1 MKPSLARV
9 GTIAVT
15 HTALHTKVDGLQRAP
30 QVSAW
35 RKSAHMITPDTVPP
49 PTTAT
54 LAELVPTRSLERFWK
69 AFMVARM
76 SVATVLVVLQLLVLM
91 LGTGDHPFSLSL
103 CVLYLLATVATHLRV
118 KPFSRPGNRRW
129 PWIPT
134 LGVDVAVFALLQIQ
148 LQGGL
153 NYTLLFGMP
162 VLMAATL
169 GPQRRA
175 LATAAGVTLFLLGEA
190 SWAAWHLP
198 SDTAPKL
205 LQTAITGTGY
215 FLMSMLAYQ
224 LAARLAREEA
234 AAESNQLAARTQA
247 AVNELVID
255 SMTDGVLVVDAQGNV
270 RAANPSARHM
280 LGDRSGPAPV
290 RFALGAR
297 GYCAPLMALV
307 AATYAD
313 RQPQQGEI
321 QLEPAPDL
329 KQRLRVRTRPTQPGN
344 EPHLHGAGHSSGRST
359 GQEPSL
365 CVVFLEDLHELEARV
380 RAEKLAGMGRMS
392 VAVAHEIRN
401 PLSAISQANS
411 LLREDLTDAGQQKL
425 SDMVANHTQRLNR
438 IVDDILNVVRVPGRP
453 ASSDAPLIGLD
464 ASVHLYLGE
473 WCGQHLCN
481 QRVRCDT
488 GCPGAEV
495 RFDPDHLR
503 RVLVNLLDNA
513 HRYASQAAGAI
524 RVSTRPDAPGWL
536 RLSVWSDG
544 ASLDPSIKRHLFEPF
559 FSSESRSS
567 GMGLYLCR
575 ELCDRYHAKLDYQRT
590 SLNDTPGN
598 EFFLLIK
605 TAHPHDT

>member
-1 MKPSLARV
+1 
-9 GTIAVT
+9 
-15 HTALHTKVDGLQRAP
+15 
-30 QVSAW
+30 
-35 RKSAHMITPDTVPP
+35 
-49 PTTAT
+49 
-54 LAELVPTRSLERFWK
+54 
-69 AFMVARM
+69 MVARM

-91 LGTGDHPFSLSL
+91 LGTGDNPFSLSL
-103 CVLYLLATVATHLRV
+103 CGMYLAATVMAYMRLR
-118 KPFSRPGNRRW
+118 PFSLPGNRRW
-129 PWIPT
+129 PWLPT
-134 LGVDVAVFALLQIQ
+134 IGIDVAVFALLQIE

-190 SWAAWHLP
+190 SLAAWQLP

-215 FLMSMLAYQ
+215 FLMSVLAYQ

-234 AAESNQLAARTQA
+234 ASESNQLAARTQA

-255 SMTDGVLVVDAQGNV
+255 SMTDGVLVVDERGNV
-270 RAANPSARHM
+270 KAANPSARHM
-280 LGDRSGPAPV
+280 LGDHTGPTPA

-297 GYCAPLMALV
+297 AYCTPLMALV
-307 AATYAD
+307 DATFDNQTA
-313 RQPQQGEI
+313 QQGEI
-321 QLEPAPDL
+321 QLEAAPDL
-329 KQRLRVRTRPTQPGN
+329 KQRLRVRTRPTLPAN
-344 EPHLHGAGHSSGRST
+344 EPTTPRHKTNSAS
-359 GQEPSL
+359 EPSL

-401 PLSAISQANS
+401 PLAAISQANS
-411 LLREDLTDAGQQKL
+411 LLREDLTDVGQQTL
-425 SDMVANHTQRLNR
+425 SDMVTNHTQRLNR
-438 IVDDILNVVRVPGRP
+438 IVEDILNVVRVPGRP
-453 ASSDAPLIGLD
+453 ASADAPLIGLD

-473 WCGQHLCN
+473 WCGQHLCD
-481 QRVRCDT
+481 QRVRCET
-488 GCPGAEV
+488 ACPDAEI

-513 HRYASQAAGAI
+513 RRYASPSPGAI
-524 RVSTRPDAPGWL
+524 CVSTRPDAPGWL

-575 ELCDRYHAKLDYQRT
+575 ELCDRYYARLDYQRT
-590 SLNDTPGN
+590 HAGNTLGN
-598 EFFLLIK
+598 EFFLLIQ
-605 TAHPHDT
+605 TANPQDT

>member
-1 MKPSLARV
+1 M
-9 GTIAVT
+9 
-15 HTALHTKVDGLQRAP
+15 
-30 QVSAW
+30 
-35 RKSAHMITPDTVPP
+35 
-49 PTTAT
+49 
-54 LAELVPTRSLERFWK
+54 ELVPTRSLERFWK

-76 SVATVLVVLQLLVLM
+76 SVAIVLVVLQLLVLM
-91 LGTGDHPFSLSL
+91 LGTGDNPFSLSL
-103 CVLYLLATVATHLRV
+103 CVLYLVATVATHLRI
-118 KPFSRPGNRRW
+118 KPFNRPDNRRW
-129 PWIPT
+129 PWLPT

-175 LATAAGVTLFLLGEA
+175 LATAAGITLFLLGEA
-190 SWAAWHLP
+190 SWLAWQLP

-234 AAESNQLAARTQA
+234 ASESNQLAARTQA

-255 SMTDGVLVVDAQGNV
+255 SMTDGVLVIDALGNV
-270 RAANPSARHM
+270 KAANPSARHM
-280 LGDRSGPAPV
+280 LGDLNGPTPA
-290 RFALGAR
+290 RFALATR
-297 GYCAPLMALV
+297 SYCAPLMGLV

-313 RQPQQGEI
+313 LLPQQAEI

-329 KQRLRVRTRPTQPGN
+329 KQRLRVRTRPTQPADD
-344 EPHLHGAGHSSGRST
+344 PAQSGAGQRHNK
-359 GQEPSL
+359 EPSL

-380 RAEKLAGMGRMS
+380 RAEKLASMGRMS

-425 SDMVANHTQRLNR
+425 SDMVTNHTQRLNR

-453 ASSDAPLIGLD
+453 ASADAPLIGLD
-464 ASVHLYLGE
+464 ASVHLYLSE
-473 WCGQHLCN
+473 WCGQHQCN
-481 QRVRCDT
+481 PRVRCET
-488 GCPGAEV
+488 GCPGVEV

-503 RVLVNLLDNA
+503 RVMVNLLDNA
-513 HRYASQAAGAI
+513 HRYASQSAGAI
-524 RVSTRPDAPGWL
+524 RLTTRPDAPGWL

-544 ASLDPSIKRHLFEPF
+544 TSLDPSIRRHLFEPF

-575 ELCDRYHAKLDYQRT
+575 ELCDRYHARLDYQRT
-590 SLNDTPGN
+590 PQSDTPGN
-598 EFFLLIK
+598 EFFLLIQ
-605 TAHPHDT
+605 TAPPNDT